1 MGRQGAGT
9 GRDRTGRLALPDLG
23 LVLAL
28 IVLAALFFP
37 ESDDCYFVYWQ
48 YDSLA
53 DLFLTR
59 PVTDGAQIVGV
70 PQNGRYLGNLIGVL
84 LAKCYGTPLFFLRAA
99 YYAGGLLLLARAGAA
114 SVCPGRRREGTFFLL
129 ALLVLSFR
137 GLWQEVYSWGAA
149 YVNYVTPV
157 VLALLLPPLL
167 RGDGGWRPGSR
178 RALVAGLSA
187 AACLFMET
195 VTVFLLL
202 AALMVLAAAWKTG
215 RPGRGEALALLLGAA
230 LGTAVMFSAPGYG
243 AVGTDGLRAFGLSL
257 LRDSLAQTLVGVMV
271 RPALTALL
279 ITGLLL
285 RQLKRQGGRAWLIC
299 GAAALP
305 FHALCLW
312 AWAADLFDPGET
324 VQLPP
329 ADPLLAGAGAA
340 LALLWV
346 VMLALWRGR
355 GRGRTALLAAA
366 LCLVSGPLLVVA
378 VSGNRFF
385 FPSYGVLA
393 LAALSLYDA
402 AREDGL
408 SPLVWVRGLALAAAC
423 GLVFI
428 YFENNRVFRQRLDY
442 GLEQAGRGAEQ
453 VTLPLVPFPGFSR
466 NEQIWKGDVS
476 YLIYRETPWDVAFTF
491 VPYGEGAGF
500 GAAGGL

>member
-1 MGRQGAGT
+1 MT
-9 GRDRTGRLALPDLG
+9 GREKRHGEPRRFPAVDIG

-28 IVLAALFFP
+28 AVLALLFFP

-48 YDSLA
+48 YDSLT
-53 DLFLTR
+53 DFLLTR
-59 PVTDGAQIVGV
+59 PITDGAQIVGV

-84 LAKCYGTPLFFLRAA
+84 LAKCFETPLFFLRPA
-99 YYAGGLLLLARAGAA
+99 YCAGGLLLLAWAGAA
-114 SVCPGRRREGTFFLL
+114 SVCPGRKREGACFLL

-157 VLALLLPPLL
+157 ALALLLPPLL
-167 RGDGGWRPGSR
+167 RGDGGWRPGGR
-178 RALVAGLSA
+178 RALLAGLSL

-195 VTVFLLL
+195 VTVFLFL
-202 AALMVLAAAWKTG
+202 AALAVLAAAWKTG
-215 RPGRGEALALLLGAA
+215 WPGRGEALALLLGTT
-230 LGTAVMFSAPGYG
+230 LGTAAMFSAPGYG
-243 AVGTDGLRAFGLSL
+243 AVGADGLRSFGLSL
-257 LRDSLAQTLVGVMV
+257 FWDSLGQALVGVVV
-271 RPALTALL
+271 RPAPAALMV
-279 ITGLLL
+279 TGLLL
-285 RQLKRQGGRAWLIC
+285 WHLKRQGGRAWLAC

-305 FHALCLW
+305 LHALCLW

-329 ADPLLAGAGAA
+329 ADPLLAGAGAV

-355 GRGRTALLAAA
+355 GRGRTAILAAA

-402 AREDGL
+402 AREEGL
-408 SPLVWVRGLALAAAC
+408 RPVAWLRGLALLAAC
-423 GLVFI
+423 GLIFVYFCNHTVFS
-428 YFENNRVFRQRLDY
+428 RRLEY
-442 GLEQAGRGAEQ
+442 GRALAADGAEQ
-453 VTLPLVPFPGFSR
+453 MTLPLVPFPGFSR

-491 VPYGEGAGF
+491 VPYAQWAGAEGAGGF
-500 GAAGGL
+500 